1 MNLMQHAVSLFALLP
16 EAIRPEVILGGG
28 CLRAHFDGTEIKDID
43 CFFRSREDFLKVA
56 DILDDEPGWER
67 ADSPNGVINFTAPSG
82 HLVSLIGFEFGDA
95 LDHADRFDFRC
106 CAHVAAYVS
115 PTLVAVLS
123 LPGAEDDARGRLLY
137 VLNNNGT
144 ERTVRRIQ
152 HYVEDYGYALHPDQ
166 EVEPEQGD
174 LFEDDGIDG
183 HMPQGVRP
191 EPARL
196 PEPEYIVAARRRV
209 RSLPVTTHGY

>member
-1 MNLMQHAVSLFALLP
+1 MTLMQHALSLFAVLP
-16 EAIRPEVILGGG
+16 ESIRPEVILGGG

-43 CFFRSREDFLKVA
+43 CFFRTHEDYLSVA
-56 DILDDEPGWER
+56 DILDDEEGWER
-67 ADSPNGVINFTAPSG
+67 ADSPNGVTNFTSPSG

-95 LDHADRFDFRC
+95 LAHAERFDFRC

-115 PTLVAVLS
+115 QTLTAVLS
-123 LPGAEDDARGRLLY
+123 LPGAEDDAHNRLLY

-144 ERTVRRIQ
+144 ERTLRRIQ
-152 HYVEDYGYALHPDQ
+152 HYVEDYGYSLHPEQ

-174 LFEDDGIDG
+174 LFDDIDG

-196 PEPEYIVAARRRV
+196 PEPEYLVAARRRV
-209 RSLPVTTHGY
+209 RSLPVTSHGY